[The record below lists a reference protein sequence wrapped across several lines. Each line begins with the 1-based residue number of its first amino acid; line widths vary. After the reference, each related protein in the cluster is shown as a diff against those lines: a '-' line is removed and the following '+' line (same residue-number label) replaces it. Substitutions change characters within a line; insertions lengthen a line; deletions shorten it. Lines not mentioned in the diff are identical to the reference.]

1 MYVWL
6 LTHKLRLF
14 YQLQSDSDM
23 YFKVKAKLD
32 LMETMMKE
40 IEIREKKRMA
50 QRLEDKAETAI
61 RKAERDAEF
70 VKEEEEELTKQES

>member
-1 MYVWL
+1 MTTSL
-6 LTHKLRLF
+6 GKTH
-14 YQLQSDSDM
+14 YTACSDSDM